1 MDSEVKQAV
10 IIASEL
16 LVFATLLL
24 IVAVFGQYSRN
35 AFVLKG
41 IENENISAISEYRDI
56 YYYTEGQQYLESEY
70 QKDFSRKSY
79 KTDEDTLISDL
90 TSNSFI
96 FSNDFTK
103 IVKGNDIVN
112 FVAHHPGE
120 YPIIIRQGASYVKLD
135 PLEYNKMIDDATDK
149 DEEISLWDINALIS
163 FLGEDMHKEF
173 YSYAFYNDYE
183 YEYKYVLFI
192 EKG

>member
-1 MDSEVKQAV
+1 MDSEVKQGV

-41 IENENISAISEYRDI
+41 IENDNISAISEYRDI
-56 YYYTEGQQYLESEY
+56 YYYTEGQQYLES
-70 QKDFSRKSY
+70 DFQTDFGTTSN
-79 KTDEDTLISDL
+79 KTTESVLISNL

-96 FSNDFTK
+96 ISNDFTN

-112 FVAHHPGE
+112 FVANHPGE

-135 PLEYNKMIDDATDK
+135 PLKYNKMIDDATNP

-163 FLGEDMHKEF
+163 FLGEDIHKDF
-173 YSYAFYNDYE
+173 YSYAFYDDYE

>member
-1 MDSEVKQAV
+1 MDSEVKQGV

-41 IENENISAISEYRDI
+41 IENDNISAISEYRDI
-56 YYYTEGQQYLESEY
+56 YYYTDGQQYLES
-70 QKDFSRKSY
+70 DFQTDFGTTSN
-79 KTDEDTLISDL
+79 KTTESVLISNL

-96 FSNDFTK
+96 ISNDFTN

-112 FVAHHPGE
+112 FVANHPGE

-135 PLEYNKMIDDATDK
+135 PLKYNKMIDDATNP

-163 FLGEDMHKEF
+163 FLGEDIHKDF
-173 YSYAFYNDYE
+173 YSYAFYDDYE